1 MKTILGTMTFSSQV
15 DKQTA
20 TRMVNEFVGAGHTE
34 LDTAYVYN
42 KGQTETLLGE
52 LTAESALRGTKIAG
66 KANPSVVGGLS
77 PASIEQQ
84 LTTSLK
90 RLEQPSL
97 ELFYLHAPDP
107 DVPIRDSLRAM
118 STLHQ
123 QGLFDR
129 FGLSNYAAWQV
140 AEAMEICKQEG
151 WVAPSV
157 YQGMYNALT
166 RDVERELLPC
176 LANYDIAFYAY
187 NPLAGGLLSGKY
199 QSIDT
204 LPESGRF
211 ASFDGYQARYWKS
224 AYLDEINHLS
234 ALCREQEIEPAA
246 AALRW
251 LIHHSALADFNMN
264 AGNERHEHGV
274 IIGASSLAHFNQNL
288 QAIAGPPLPSL
299 LVEAFD
305 NSWEQV
311 RPVCIKYFRP

>member
-1 MKTILGTMTFSSQV
+1 MTFSSQV

-20 TRMVNEFVGAGHTE
+20 TKMANEFVRAGHTE
-34 LDTAYVYN
+34 IDTAYVYN
-42 KGQTETLLGE
+42 KGQTEALLGE
-52 LTAESALRGTKIAG
+52 LAAESVLQGTKIAG
-66 KANPSVVGGLS
+66 KANPAVAGGLS
-77 PASIEQQ
+77 PESIEQQ

-90 RLEQPSL
+90 RLQQPSL

-151 WVAPSV
+151 WVAPCV

-176 LANYDIAFYAY
+176 LANYDIAFYVY
-187 NPLAGGLLSGKY
+187 NPLAGGLLSGKH
-199 QSIDT
+199 QSVDT
-204 LPESGRF
+204 IPVSGRF
-211 ASFDGYQARYWKS
+211 ASFEGYQARYWKP
-224 AYLDEINHLS
+224 AYLEEINRLS
-234 ALCREQEIEPAA
+234 ALCREQGIEPAA

-251 LIHHSALADFNMN
+251 LTHHSALAGLN
-264 AGNERHEHGV
+264 ATVQSKSHEHGV
-274 IIGASSLAHFNQNL
+274 IIGASNLAHFNQNL
-288 QAIAGPPLPSL
+288 QALAEPPLPSL
-299 LVEAFD
+299 LVDAFD

-311 RPVCIKYFRP
+311 KPVCIKYFRP